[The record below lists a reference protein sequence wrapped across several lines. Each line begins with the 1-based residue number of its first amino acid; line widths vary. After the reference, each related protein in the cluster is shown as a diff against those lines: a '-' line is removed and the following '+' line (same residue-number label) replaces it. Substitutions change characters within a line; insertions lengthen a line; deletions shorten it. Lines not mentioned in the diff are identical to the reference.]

1 MPANQG
7 EGAVITGAASGI
19 GRAIAAAL
27 AADGFSVV
35 IADLDEANGRT
46 AAAEIGVSNQG
57 RTIFHGVDVTD
68 RASVGAAIEACTH
81 QFGSIK
87 VMVNN
92 AGFNKPEPFLEASED
107 TWHKIMNVNAL
118 GVMIGM
124 QEAAK
129 AMIAKKTNGKIINT
143 ASSAGRTGYAEWAP
157 YCASKFAVVALT
169 HAGARALAANGI
181 TVNAFAPGVV
191 ATPLWEQLD
200 KDLMAMGVSSAPGEA
215 MDNFSK
221 SILLGRVAQ
230 PADVVGTVRFL
241 ASPASDYM
249 TGQVLM
255 IDGGMI
261 LQ

>member
-1 MPANQG
+1 MSSHKTDG
-7 EGAVITGAASGI
+7 VVVTGAASGI
-19 GRAIAAAL
+19 GRAIAAGL

-35 IADLDEANGRT
+35 VADLDEENGREVAKEI
-46 AAAEIGVSNQG
+46 AASNED
-57 RTIFHGVDVTD
+57 RAIFWRVDVTD
-68 RASVGAAIEACTH
+68 RKSVSAAIDACTREY
-81 QFGSIK
+81 GSIK

-92 AGFNKPEPFLEASED
+92 AGFNKPEPLLEVSEA
-107 TWHKIMNVNAL
+107 TWHKVMDVNAL
-118 GVMIGM
+118 GVLIGI

-129 AMIAKKTNGKIINT
+129 AMIAAGTQGKIINT
-143 ASSAGRTGYAEWAP
+143 ASIAGRTGYPDFAP

-169 HAGARALAANGI
+169 HAGARALAGKGI

-200 KDLMAMGVSSAPGEA
+200 KDLMAMGVSSTPGEA
-215 MDNFSK
+215 MENFSK

-230 PADVVGTVRFL
+230 PNDVVGTVRFL

-249 TGQVLM
+249 TGQVLI